1 MRSVFFTKPKD
12 LSLKL
17 LEFLIGENEELLAIV
32 LADKDRYRDTRFCR
46 LAEENGIPI
55 IDFAECE
62 GFFEAAGDDIEMIWC
77 STFPKRI
84 KQTWIKKATRA
95 AVNFHAAPLPE
106 YRGVFGFNFAFL
118 NGDHEF
124 GVTAHL
130 LSGDFDTGDIIEVE
144 RFPFDPEADSV
155 RDLVAASESHI
166 VELFKRV
173 YGRYA
178 NRDAVEATPQDPS
191 HGAYYSRELFE
202 ESKRIL
208 PTDTEDDVKRKVKAF
223 WYPPY
228 EGAYVEVFGMKLPVV
243 TKEILH
249 GLQ

>member
-17 LEFLIGENEELLAIV
+17 LEFLVNENEELLAIV
-32 LADKDRYRDTRFCR
+32 LADKDRYRDTRFWW
-46 LAEENGIPI
+46 LAEKNGIPI
-55 IDFAECE
+55 IDFADCE
-62 GFFEAAGDDIEMIWC
+62 GFFETVGDDIEMIWC

-84 KQTWIKKATRA
+84 KQTWIDKATRA

-130 LSGDFDTGDIIEVE
+130 LSDDFDTGDIIEVD

-178 NRDAVEATPQDPS
+178 NGDAIEAIPQDPS
-191 HGAYYSRELFE
+191 RGAYYSRKLFE

-208 PTDTEDDVKRKVKAF
+208 PTDADADVARKVRAF

-228 EGAYVEVFGMKLPVV
+228 EGAYIEIDERRYPVV
-243 TKEILH
+243 TKDILNEL
-249 GLQ
+249 G